1 MHRGGRWVF
10 ELGIYAQPCEQLL
23 FQATSTAPTIATAAA
38 FNPFNYF
45 THIKQYRLCPPIP
58 ELPKKFETA
67 GL

>member
-38 FNPFNYF
+38 SAAFNPFQLFYAYKAISIMSAYF
-45 THIKQYRLCPPIP
+45 RIAQKV
-58 ELPKKFETA
+58 
-67 GL
+67 